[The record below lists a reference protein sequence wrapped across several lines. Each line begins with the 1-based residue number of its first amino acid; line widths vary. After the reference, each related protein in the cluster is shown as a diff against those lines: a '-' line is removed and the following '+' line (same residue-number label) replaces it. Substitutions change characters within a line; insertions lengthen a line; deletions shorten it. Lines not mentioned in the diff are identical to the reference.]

1 MNEILG
7 GRTTRAHHHFFS
19 GSYGQTFK
27 FDIILWS
34 LTLLLVGFGL
44 VVLYS
49 ALGQDWNALLN
60 QAIRLILGLGCMIL
74 ASQLR
79 VSTYYRW
86 APTIYAGTVGLLFA
100 VALVGVSSKGSQ
112 RWLDLPGL
120 PRFQPSEFLKI
131 SLPLIVGWYIATRD
145 YKLKFFDYI
154 ALTLIVGLPAGL
166 VLLQPDYGTALI
178 LLMGVAGIL
187 FLVGLRLRW
196 FVAGLVL
203 VASSAPIIW
212 NFVFREYHRNR
223 IITLFNPQRDP
234 LGDGWNIIQS
244 KTAVGSGGL
253 TGKGLFEGTQS
264 NLDFLPEGHTD
275 FIIAVVGEELGFVWC
290 VALLCCYLLIF
301 SRLMYQC
308 TTATN
313 GFGYIVGTGISIIF
327 FGYVFVNV
335 AMVLGLLPVVGL
347 PLPLVSY
354 GGSSA
359 ITTMAAFGV
368 ALAVCTHKQDLER

>member
-1 MNEILG
+1 MNEGLG
-7 GRTTRAHHHFFS
+7 GRSTRAHHHFFS

-27 FDIILWS
+27 FDIVLIT
-34 LTLLLVGFGL
+34 LTLLLIGFGL

-49 ALGQDWNALLN
+49 AVGQSWSMFLN
-60 QAIRLILGLGCMIL
+60 QAIRLCLGLGCLIL

-86 APTIYAGTVGLLFA
+86 APTIYAVTIMLLFA
-100 VALVGVSSKGSQ
+100 VAVFGVSSKGSQ

-131 SLPLIVGWYIATRD
+131 SLPLIVGWYITTRNF
-145 YKLKFFDYI
+145 KFKSFDYW
-154 ALTLIVGLPAGL
+154 ALILIIGLPTSL
-166 VLLQPDYGTALI
+166 VFLQPDYGTALI
-178 LLMGVAGIL
+178 LLLGVAAML
-187 FLVGLRLRW
+187 FLCGIRLRW
-196 FVAGLVL
+196 FAAGLVL
-203 VASSAPIIW
+203 VAVSAPIIW
-212 NFVFREYHRNR
+212 NFVFREYHRQR
-223 IITLFNPQRDP
+223 IITLFNPERDP
-234 LGDGWNIIQS
+234 LGAGWNIIQS

-264 NLDFLPEGHTD
+264 HLDFLPEGHTD
-275 FIIAVVGEELGFVWC
+275 FIIAVIGEELGFVWC
-290 VALLCCYLLIF
+290 TALLFCYLLIF
-301 SRLMYQC
+301 SRLMYWS

-313 GFGYIVGTGISIIF
+313 GFGYVVGTGITVIF
-327 FGYVFVNV
+327 FGYVLVNV

-368 ALAVCTHKQDLER
+368 ALAVCAQKQDLEK

>member
-7 GRTTRAHHHFFS
+7 GRSARAHHHFFS

-27 FDIILWS
+27 FDVILIT

-44 VVLYS
+44 VVLFS
-49 ALGQDWNALLN
+49 ALGQSWSEFLN
-60 QAIRLILGLGCMIL
+60 QAIRLFLGLGCMML

-86 APTIYAGTVGLLFA
+86 APTIYAGTILLLFA
-100 VALVGVSSKGSQ
+100 VAIFGVSSKGSQ
-112 RWLDLPGL
+112 RWLNLPGL
-120 PRFQPSEFLKI
+120 PSFQPSEFLKI
-131 SLPLIVGWYIATRD
+131 SLPLIVGWYIATRNF
-145 YKLKFFDYI
+145 KLKGFDYL
-154 ALTLIVGLPAGL
+154 ALVLIVGLPTGM
-166 VLLQPDYGTALI
+166 VFLQPDYGTALI
-178 LLMGVAGIL
+178 LLMGVAAML

-196 FVAGLVL
+196 FVAGLVV
-203 VASSAPIIW
+203 VAISAPIIW
-212 NFVFREYHRNR
+212 NFVFREYHRKR
-223 IITLFNPQRDP
+223 IITLFNPELDP
-234 LGDGWNIIQS
+234 LDAGWNIIQS

-275 FIIAVVGEELGFVWC
+275 FIIAVIGEELGFVWC

-301 SRLMYQC
+301 SRLMYLS

-313 GFGYIVGTGISIIF
+313 GFGYIIGTGITVIF
-327 FGYVFVNV
+327 FGYVLVNV

-368 ALAVCTHKQDLER
+368 ALAVCTHKQDLEK